1 MLWSANI
8 ADVSLFPSEVKI
20 MRVVLVIIT
29 ISVTLTGCS
38 EHPLC
43 EKWRSLVAQSAL
55 KISDTFKEGG
65 SVRDANSAVK
75 NLEEARDVAAEI
87 KMRNISCKNID

>member
-1 MLWSANI
+1 MRIMLASI
-8 ADVSLFPSEVKI
+8 A
-20 MRVVLVIIT
+20 
-29 ISVTLTGCS
+29 ISVTLAGCS

-55 KISDTFKEGG
+55 KISDTFKEG
-65 SVRDANSAVK
+65 STVRDANSAIK

-87 KMRNISCKNID
+87 KIRNISCKNKD